1 MLRDFIGL
9 FHDPLPAQIVA
20 ALNMIVD
27 LGDENSDLLHEAL
40 LRSSTQGTAVA
51 NLVPLNEEA

>member
-1 MLRDFIGL
+1 
-9 FHDPLPAQIVA
+9 
-20 ALNMIVD
+20 MILD